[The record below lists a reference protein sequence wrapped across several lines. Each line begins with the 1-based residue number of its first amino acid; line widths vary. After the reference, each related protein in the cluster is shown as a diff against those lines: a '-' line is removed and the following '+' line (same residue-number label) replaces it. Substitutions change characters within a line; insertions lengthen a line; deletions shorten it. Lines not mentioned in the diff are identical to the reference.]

1 MQESWKLQ
9 VELLGQDPEV
19 HQGCSF
25 GEGIAWMLSNNS
37 SESSSRRRAY
47 LWFSITGQ
55 ACK

>member
-9 VELLGQDPEV
+9 VGVLGRDPEV
-19 HQGCSF
+19 HYKSGF
-25 GEGIAWMLSNNS
+25 GKEIAWMVSNNTG
-37 SESSSRRRAY
+37 ESSSRRRAY